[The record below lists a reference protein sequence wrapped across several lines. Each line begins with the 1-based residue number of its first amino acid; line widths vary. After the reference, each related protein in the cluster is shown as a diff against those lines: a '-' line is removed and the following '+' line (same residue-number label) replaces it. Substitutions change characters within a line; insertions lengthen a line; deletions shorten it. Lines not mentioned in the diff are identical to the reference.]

1 MNTDVGVL
9 RSLSR
14 TAFSG
19 VSLLLDHEMTLSLDK
34 RFYNSVEDGI
44 TEVLSSKLMLFD
56 PR

>member
-1 MNTDVGVL
+1 MTDVGVL